1 MSRDGLLL
9 IEVPLFDKNELL
21 PFGYFTLEHL
31 NYFSENVLKNY
42 LIKSLFKINKINKS
56 YNGPYPVITTY
67 AKKSHNKKILKS
79 EIKSDFKKN
88 EKLIKLYLKVQS
100 LKIESIKK
108 NILKKIPKNSKLYFY
123 GAGLHTSIL
132 FNFIYDFLIDNFII
146 IGFFDS
152 SNLKKN
158 KLFYMNKVHLF
169 DKNKIEKD
177 AFIVI
182 SSLNS
187 ENEILKY
194 LNSFEIKN
202 NIIKLHG

>member
-1 MSRDGLLL
+1 MELDYILL
-9 IEVPLFDKNELL
+9 F
-21 PFGYFTLEHL
+21 
-31 NYFSENVLKNY
+31 Y
-42 LIKSLFKINKINKS
+42 LISFMI
-56 YNGPYPVITTY
+56 
-67 AKKSHNKKILKS
+67 
-79 EIKSDFKKN
+79 
-88 EKLIKLYLKVQS
+88 
-100 LKIESIKK
+100 
-108 NILKKIPKNSKLYFY
+108 
-123 GAGLHTSIL
+123 
-132 FNFIYDFLIDNFII
+132 FLIDNFII